1 MVLLIVRNVIIN
13 TISFFTIKIGGINMA
28 NNSALLEAI
37 ISDYSTENFPSEN
50 NLDRIFEYFATESYF
65 KKYDFSIDE
74 ISNGLIGNTNDWGI
88 DGFYIV
94 INNKTIQ
101 SVEELKDME
110 FSRNFTVEL
119 YILQYKN
126 SNSFKETVV
135 DKFIVVSPYIF
146 DLEKFNE
153 RDSFDALPQILIEN
167 IKIFQHIIKT
177 YASKFPNVSIN
188 FVHASKGE
196 TDRVNGN
203 KKLNKNYMTKV
214 EELKKL
220 VNNYSLGKN
229 TSCSYELIGIE
240 ELNMLSQ
247 LQKSYSGDLKVSQN
261 PIFVS
266 FGDEKTKQK
275 GYIAT
280 VSLKNFFNFLVD
292 YDENNNPILKEY
304 LFESNIRDYQNSTE
318 VNKAI
323 ETTLKNKKSS
333 NDFWWLNNGITI
345 LADEGSLNGSVFTLE
360 NIQIVNGLQTS
371 YSIFNVL
378 SSEKNNEN
386 EDRSVFCKIII
397 TQEEESIDSIIKA
410 TNSQNSIPASSLR
423 STDNLQ
429 RDIELY
435 LFKKDFF
442 YDRRKNFYKNKKKP
456 RNKIISINYLAQSLT
471 SILEMK
477 PSKARTS
484 PTVLTKSDEDYKKIF
499 NRNMSIEIYYYA
511 IVLRKNVETYLKDN
525 FNIKTDI
532 DKDIKN
538 YFYLHLLRI
547 TSSLLIS
554 DKTITYNK
562 ILNLEEDK
570 ILEIDNS
577 LIEEAINILKEIIYT
592 EKDKDSNVN
601 LTNFSKSE
609 KLNDLINQKL
619 SDYFMDK

>member
-1 MVLLIVRNVIIN
+1 
-13 TISFFTIKIGGINMA
+13 MA

-37 ISDYSTENFPSEN
+37 ISDYSKENFPNEN
-50 NLDRIFEYFATESYF
+50 NSDRIFEYFATESYF

-101 SVEELKDME
+101 NIEELKDME

-126 SNSFKETVV
+126 SNSFKETVI

-146 DLEKFNE
+146 DLEKFKE
-153 RDSFDALPQILIEN
+153 RDSFDVLPQILIEY
-167 IKIFQHIIKT
+167 IEIFQYIIKT

-203 KKLNKNYMTKV
+203 KKLNQNYMKKV
-214 EELKKL
+214 EDLKQHVK
-220 VNNYSLGKN
+220 NYSLGKN

-261 PIFVS
+261 PIYVS

-333 NDFWWLNNGITI
+333 DDFWWLNNGITI

-378 SSEKNNEN
+378 SAEKNNEN

-484 PTVLTKSDEDYKKIF
+484 PTVLTKSDEDYEKIF

-511 IVLRKNVETYLKDN
+511 IVLRKNVETYLKEN

-554 DKTITYNK
+554 DKAITYNK
-562 ILNLEEDK
+562 ILSLEEGK

-577 LIEEAINILKEIIYT
+577 SIEEAINILKEIIYT

-619 SDYFMDK
+619 ADYFTDK

>member
-1 MVLLIVRNVIIN
+1 
-13 TISFFTIKIGGINMA
+13 MA

-37 ISDYSTENFPSEN
+37 ISDYSTENFPNEN
-50 NLDRIFEYFATESYF
+50 NSDRIFEYFATESYF

-101 SVEELKDME
+101 NIEELKDME

-146 DLEKFNE
+146 DLEKFKE
-153 RDSFDALPQILIEN
+153 RDSFDVLPQILIEY
-167 IKIFQHIIKT
+167 IEIFQYIIKT

-203 KKLNKNYMTKV
+203 KKLNQNYMKKV
-214 EELKKL
+214 EDLKQH

-261 PIFVS
+261 PIYVS

-333 NDFWWLNNGITI
+333 DDFWWLNNGITI

-378 SSEKNNEN
+378 SAEKNNEN

-484 PTVLTKSDEDYKKIF
+484 PTVLTKSDEDYEKIF
-499 NRNMSIEIYYYA
+499 NRHMSIEIYYYA
-511 IVLRKNVETYLKDN
+511 IVLRKNVETYLKEN

-554 DKTITYNK
+554 DKAITYNK

-619 SDYFMDK
+619 ADYFIDK

>member
-1 MVLLIVRNVIIN
+1 
-13 TISFFTIKIGGINMA
+13 MA

-323 ETTLKNKKSS
+323 ETTLKDKKSS

-511 IVLRKNVETYLKDN
+511 IVLRKNVETYLKEN

-619 SDYFMDK
+619 SDYFIDK

>member
-1 MVLLIVRNVIIN
+1 MYNKHN
-13 TISFFTIKIGGINMA
+13 KFFTIKIGGINMA

-37 ISDYSTENFPSEN
+37 ISDYSKENFPNEN
-50 NLDRIFEYFATESYF
+50 NSDRIFEYFATESYF

-101 SVEELKDME
+101 NIEELKDME

-126 SNSFKETVV
+126 SNSFKETVI

-146 DLEKFNE
+146 DLEKFKE
-153 RDSFDALPQILIEN
+153 RDSFDVLPQILIEY
-167 IKIFQHIIKT
+167 IEIFQYIIKT

-203 KKLNKNYMTKV
+203 KKLNQNYMKKV
-214 EELKKL
+214 EDLKQH

-261 PIFVS
+261 PIYVS

-280 VSLKNFFNFLVD
+280 VSLKNFFNFFLD

-378 SSEKNNEN
+378 SEEKNNEN

-484 PTVLTKSDEDYKKIF
+484 PTVLTKSDEDYEKIF

-511 IVLRKNVETYLKDN
+511 IVLRKNVETYLKEN

-554 DKTITYNK
+554 DKAITYNK
-562 ILNLEEDK
+562 ILNLEEGK

-577 LIEEAINILKEIIYT
+577 SIEEAINILKEIIYT

-619 SDYFMDK
+619 ADYFIDK

>member
-1 MVLLIVRNVIIN
+1 
-13 TISFFTIKIGGINMA
+13 MA

-126 SNSFKETVV
+126 SNSFKETVI

-229 TSCSYELIGIE
+229 TYCSYDLIGIE

-323 ETTLKNKKSS
+323 ETTLKDKKSS

-511 IVLRKNVETYLKDN
+511 IVLRKNVETYLKEN

-619 SDYFMDK
+619 SDYFIDK

>member
-1 MVLLIVRNVIIN
+1 
-13 TISFFTIKIGGINMA
+13 MA

-323 ETTLKNKKSS
+323 ETTLKDKKSS

-511 IVLRKNVETYLKDN
+511 IVLRKNVETYLKEN

-532 DKDIKN
+532 DKNIKN

-570 ILEIDNS
+570 ILEINNS

-619 SDYFMDK
+619 SDYFIDK

>member
-1 MVLLIVRNVIIN
+1 MYNKHN
-13 TISFFTIKIGGINMA
+13 KFFTIKIGGINMA

-37 ISDYSTENFPSEN
+37 ISDYSKENFPNEN
-50 NLDRIFEYFATESYF
+50 NSDRIFEYFATESYF

-101 SVEELKDME
+101 NIEELKDME

-126 SNSFKETVV
+126 SNSFKETVI

-146 DLEKFNE
+146 DLEKFKE
-153 RDSFDALPQILIEN
+153 RDSFDVLPQILIEY
-167 IKIFQHIIKT
+167 IEIFQYIIKT

-203 KKLNKNYMTKV
+203 KKLNQNYMKKV
-214 EELKKL
+214 EDLKQH

-261 PIFVS
+261 PIYVS

-378 SSEKNNEN
+378 SEEKNNEN

-484 PTVLTKSDEDYKKIF
+484 PTVLTKSDEDYEKIF

-511 IVLRKNVETYLKDN
+511 IVLRKNVETYLKEN

-554 DKTITYNK
+554 DKAITYNK
-562 ILNLEEDK
+562 ILNLEEGK

-577 LIEEAINILKEIIYT
+577 SIEEAINILKEIIYT

-619 SDYFMDK
+619 ADYFIDK

>member
-1 MVLLIVRNVIIN
+1 
-13 TISFFTIKIGGINMA
+13 MA

-37 ISDYSTENFPSEN
+37 ISDYSTENFPNEN

-101 SVEELKDME
+101 NVEELKDME

-229 TSCSYELIGIE
+229 TSCSYELVGIE

-511 IVLRKNVETYLKDN
+511 IVLRKNVETYLKEN

-619 SDYFMDK
+619 SDYFIDK

>member
-1 MVLLIVRNVIIN
+1 VI
-13 TISFFTIKIGGINMA
+13 
-28 NNSALLEAI
+28 
-37 ISDYSTENFPSEN
+37 
-50 NLDRIFEYFATESYF
+50 
-65 KKYDFSIDE
+65 
-74 ISNGLIGNTNDWGI
+74 
-88 DGFYIV
+88 
-94 INNKTIQ
+94 
-101 SVEELKDME
+101 
-110 FSRNFTVEL
+110 
-119 YILQYKN
+119 
-126 SNSFKETVV
+126 

-146 DLEKFNE
+146 DLEKFKE
-153 RDSFDALPQILIEN
+153 RDSFDVLPQILIEY
-167 IKIFQHIIKT
+167 IEIFQYIIKT

-188 FVHASKGE
+188 FIHASKGE

-203 KKLNKNYMTKV
+203 KKLNQNYMKKV
-214 EELKKL
+214 EDLKQHVK
-220 VNNYSLGKN
+220 NYSLGKN

-261 PIFVS
+261 PIYVS

-333 NDFWWLNNGITI
+333 DDFWWLNNGITI

-378 SSEKNNEN
+378 SAEKNNEN

-484 PTVLTKSDEDYKKIF
+484 PTVLTKSDEDYEKIF

-554 DKTITYNK
+554 DKAITYNK
-562 ILNLEEDK
+562 ILNLEEGK

-577 LIEEAINILKEIIYT
+577 SIEEAINILKEIIYT

-619 SDYFMDK
+619 ADYFIDK

>member
-1 MVLLIVRNVIIN
+1 
-13 TISFFTIKIGGINMA
+13 MA

-37 ISDYSTENFPSEN
+37 ISDYSKENFPNEN
-50 NLDRIFEYFATESYF
+50 NSDRIFEYFATESYF

-101 SVEELKDME
+101 NIEELKDME

-126 SNSFKETVV
+126 SNSFKETVI

-146 DLEKFNE
+146 DLEKFKE
-153 RDSFDALPQILIEN
+153 RDSFDVLPQILIEY
-167 IKIFQHIIKT
+167 IEIFQYIIKT

-188 FVHASKGE
+188 FIHASKGE

-203 KKLNKNYMTKV
+203 KKLNQNYMKKV
-214 EELKKL
+214 EDLKQHVK
-220 VNNYSLGKN
+220 NYSLGKN

-261 PIFVS
+261 PIYVS

-333 NDFWWLNNGITI
+333 DDFWWLNNGITI

-378 SSEKNNEN
+378 SAEKNNEN

-484 PTVLTKSDEDYKKIF
+484 PTVLTKSDEDYEKIF

-554 DKTITYNK
+554 DKAITYNK
-562 ILNLEEDK
+562 ILNLEEGK

-577 LIEEAINILKEIIYT
+577 SIEEAINILKEIIYT

-619 SDYFMDK
+619 ADYFIDK

>member
-1 MVLLIVRNVIIN
+1 
-13 TISFFTIKIGGINMA
+13 MA

-37 ISDYSTENFPSEN
+37 ISDYSKENFPNEN
-50 NLDRIFEYFATESYF
+50 NSDRIFEYFATESYF

-101 SVEELKDME
+101 NIEELKDME
-110 FSRNFTVEL
+110 FSRNFIVEL

-126 SNSFKETVV
+126 SNSFKETVI

-146 DLEKFNE
+146 DLEKFKE
-153 RDSFDALPQILIEN
+153 RDSFDVLPQILIEY
-167 IKIFQHIIKT
+167 IEIFQYIIKT

-203 KKLNKNYMTKV
+203 KKLNQNYMKKV
-214 EELKKL
+214 EDLKQHVK
-220 VNNYSLGKN
+220 NYSLGKN

-261 PIFVS
+261 PIYVS

-333 NDFWWLNNGITI
+333 DDFWWLNNGITI

-378 SSEKNNEN
+378 SAEKNNEN

-484 PTVLTKSDEDYKKIF
+484 PTVLTKSDEDYEKIF

-511 IVLRKNVETYLKDN
+511 IVLRKNVETYLKEN

-554 DKTITYNK
+554 DKAITYNK
-562 ILNLEEDK
+562 ILSLEEGK

-577 LIEEAINILKEIIYT
+577 SIEEAINILKEIIYT

-619 SDYFMDK
+619 ADYFTDK

>member
-1 MVLLIVRNVIIN
+1 
-13 TISFFTIKIGGINMA
+13 MA

-37 ISDYSTENFPSEN
+37 ISDYSKENFPNEN
-50 NLDRIFEYFATESYF
+50 NSDRIFEYFATESYF

-101 SVEELKDME
+101 NIEELKDME

-126 SNSFKETVV
+126 SNSFKETVI

-146 DLEKFNE
+146 DLEKFKE
-153 RDSFDALPQILIEN
+153 RDSFDVLPQILIEY
-167 IKIFQHIIKT
+167 IEIFQYIIKT

-203 KKLNKNYMTKV
+203 KKLNQNYMKKV
-214 EELKKL
+214 EDLKQH

-261 PIFVS
+261 PIYVS

-378 SSEKNNEN
+378 SEEKNNEN

-484 PTVLTKSDEDYKKIF
+484 PTVLTKSDEDYEKIF

-511 IVLRKNVETYLKDN
+511 IVLRKNVETYLKEN

-554 DKTITYNK
+554 DKAITYNK
-562 ILNLEEDK
+562 ILNLEEGK
-570 ILEIDNS
+570 ILKIDNS
-577 LIEEAINILKEIIYT
+577 SIEEAINILKEIIYT

-619 SDYFMDK
+619 ADYFIDK

>member
-1 MVLLIVRNVIIN
+1 
-13 TISFFTIKIGGINMA
+13 MA

-37 ISDYSTENFPSEN
+37 ISDYSSENFPHETNS
-50 NLDRIFEYFATESYF
+50 DRIFEYFATEAYF

-94 INNKTIQ
+94 INNRTIQ
-101 SVEELKDME
+101 SIEELKNME
-110 FSRNFTVEL
+110 FSRNFIVEL

-126 SNSFKETVV
+126 SNSFKETVI
-135 DKFIVVSPYIF
+135 DKFNSVSPYIF
-146 DLEKFNE
+146 DLEKSE
-153 RDSFDALPQILIEN
+153 KGESFDVLHPTLKECIE
-167 IKIFQHIIKT
+167 IFQYIIKT

-196 TDRVNGN
+196 TDKVNGI
-203 KKLNKNYMTKV
+203 KKINRNYMEKI
-214 EELKKL
+214 ENLKKH
-220 VNNYSLGKN
+220 VNSYSLGKN
-229 TSCSYELIGIE
+229 TTCSYELIGIE
-240 ELNMLSQ
+240 ELKMLSQ
-247 LQKSYSGDLKVSQN
+247 LQKSYSGELKVSQN
-261 PIFVS
+261 PIYVS

-292 YDENNNPILKEY
+292 YDENDNPILKEY

-333 NDFWWLNNGITI
+333 EGFWWLNNGITI
-345 LADEGSLNGSVFTLE
+345 LADEGTLNGSMFTLE

-378 SSEKNNEN
+378 SKEENNEI

-435 LFKKDFF
+435 LYKKDFF

-484 PTVLTKSDEDYKKIF
+484 PTVLTKTDEDYKKIF
-499 NRNMSIEIYYYA
+499 NSDMSIEIYYYA
-511 IVLRKNVETYLKDN
+511 IVLRKNVETYLKEN
-525 FNIKTDI
+525 FNINSDI

-554 DKTITYNK
+554 NKSINYKKMIELPENK
-562 ILNLEEDK
+562 ILESN
-570 ILEIDNS
+570 NH
-577 LIEEAINILKEIIYT
+577 LIEESINILKEIIYS
-592 EKDKDSNVN
+592 EKDSDSNVN

-609 KLNDLINQKL
+609 KLNDLINRKL
-619 SDYFMDK
+619 SDYFANK

>member
-1 MVLLIVRNVIIN
+1 MYNKHN
-13 TISFFTIKIGGINMA
+13 KFFTIKIGGINIA

-37 ISDYSTENFPSEN
+37 ISDYSKENFPNEN
-50 NLDRIFEYFATESYF
+50 NSDRIFEYFATESYF

-101 SVEELKDME
+101 NIEELKDME

-126 SNSFKETVV
+126 SNSFKETVI

-146 DLEKFNE
+146 DLEKFKE
-153 RDSFDALPQILIEN
+153 RDSFDVLPQILIEY
-167 IKIFQHIIKT
+167 IEIFQYIIKT

-203 KKLNKNYMTKV
+203 KKLNQNYMKKV
-214 EELKKL
+214 EDLKQH

-261 PIFVS
+261 PIYVS

-378 SSEKNNEN
+378 SEEKNNEN

-484 PTVLTKSDEDYKKIF
+484 PTVLTKSDEDYEKIF

-511 IVLRKNVETYLKDN
+511 IVLRKNVETYLKEN

-554 DKTITYNK
+554 DKAITYNK
-562 ILNLEEDK
+562 ILNLEEGK

-577 LIEEAINILKEIIYT
+577 SIEEAINILKEIIYT

-619 SDYFMDK
+619 ADYFIDK

>member
-1 MVLLIVRNVIIN
+1 MYNKHN
-13 TISFFTIKIGGINMA
+13 KFFTIKIGGINMA

-37 ISDYSTENFPSEN
+37 ISDYSKENFPNEN
-50 NLDRIFEYFATESYF
+50 NSDRIFEYFATESYF

-101 SVEELKDME
+101 NIEELKDME

-126 SNSFKETVV
+126 SNSFKETVI

-146 DLEKFNE
+146 DLEKFKE
-153 RDSFDALPQILIEN
+153 RDSFDVLPQILIEY
-167 IKIFQHIIKT
+167 IEIFQYIIKT

-203 KKLNKNYMTKV
+203 KKLNQNYMKKV
-214 EELKKL
+214 EDLKQH

-261 PIFVS
+261 PIYVS

-378 SSEKNNEN
+378 SEEKNNEN

-484 PTVLTKSDEDYKKIF
+484 PTVLTKSDEDYEKIF

-511 IVLRKNVETYLKDN
+511 IVLRKNVETYLKEN

-554 DKTITYNK
+554 DKAITYNK
-562 ILNLEEDK
+562 ILNLEEGK
-570 ILEIDNS
+570 ILKIDNS
-577 LIEEAINILKEIIYT
+577 SIEEAINILKEIIYT

-619 SDYFMDK
+619 ADYFIDK

>member
-1 MVLLIVRNVIIN
+1 
-13 TISFFTIKIGGINMA
+13 MA

-37 ISDYSTENFPSEN
+37 ISDYSKENFPNEN
-50 NLDRIFEYFATESYF
+50 NSDRIFEYFATESYF

-101 SVEELKDME
+101 NVEELKDME

-167 IKIFQHIIKT
+167 IKIFQYIIKT

-203 KKLNKNYMTKV
+203 KKLNKNYMTKI
-214 EELKKL
+214 ENLKKL

-378 SSEKNNEN
+378 SSENNNEN

-429 RDIELY
+429 RNIELY

-499 NRNMSIEIYYYA
+499 NRNMPIEIYYYA
-511 IVLRKNVETYLKDN
+511 IVLRKNVEIYLKEN

-619 SDYFMDK
+619 ADYFIDK

>member
-1 MVLLIVRNVIIN
+1 
-13 TISFFTIKIGGINMA
+13 MA

-37 ISDYSTENFPSEN
+37 ISDYSTENFPNEN
-50 NLDRIFEYFATESYF
+50 NSDRIFEYFATESYF

-101 SVEELKDME
+101 NIEELKDME

-146 DLEKFNE
+146 DLEKFKE
-153 RDSFDALPQILIEN
+153 KDSFDVLPQILIEY
-167 IKIFQHIIKT
+167 IEIFQYIIKT

-203 KKLNKNYMTKV
+203 KKLNQNYMKKV
-214 EELKKL
+214 EDLKQH

-261 PIFVS
+261 PIYVS

-333 NDFWWLNNGITI
+333 DDFWWLNNGITI

-378 SSEKNNEN
+378 SAEKNNEN

-484 PTVLTKSDEDYKKIF
+484 PTVLTKSDEDYEKIF

-511 IVLRKNVETYLKDN
+511 IVLRKNVETYLKEN

-554 DKTITYNK
+554 DKAITYNK

-619 SDYFMDK
+619 ADYFIDK

>member
-1 MVLLIVRNVIIN
+1 M
-13 TISFFTIKIGGINMA
+13 
-28 NNSALLEAI
+28 
-37 ISDYSTENFPSEN
+37 
-50 NLDRIFEYFATESYF
+50 
-65 KKYDFSIDE
+65 
-74 ISNGLIGNTNDWGI
+74 
-88 DGFYIV
+88 
-94 INNKTIQ
+94 
-101 SVEELKDME
+101 
-110 FSRNFTVEL
+110 
-119 YILQYKN
+119 
-126 SNSFKETVV
+126 
-135 DKFIVVSPYIF
+135 
-146 DLEKFNE
+146 
-153 RDSFDALPQILIEN
+153 
-167 IKIFQHIIKT
+167 
-177 YASKFPNVSIN
+177 
-188 FVHASKGE
+188 
-196 TDRVNGN
+196 
-203 KKLNKNYMTKV
+203 
-214 EELKKL
+214 
-220 VNNYSLGKN
+220 
-229 TSCSYELIGIE
+229 
-240 ELNMLSQ
+240 
-247 LQKSYSGDLKVSQN
+247 
-261 PIFVS
+261 
-266 FGDEKTKQK
+266 
-275 GYIAT
+275 
-280 VSLKNFFNFLVD
+280 
-292 YDENNNPILKEY
+292 
-304 LFESNIRDYQNSTE
+304 
-318 VNKAI
+318 
-323 ETTLKNKKSS
+323 
-333 NDFWWLNNGITI
+333 
-345 LADEGSLNGSVFTLE
+345 FTLE

-511 IVLRKNVETYLKDN
+511 IVLRKNVETYLKEN

-619 SDYFMDK
+619 SDYFIDK

>member
-1 MVLLIVRNVIIN
+1 
-13 TISFFTIKIGGINMA
+13 MA

-37 ISDYSTENFPSEN
+37 ISDYSKENFPNEN
-50 NLDRIFEYFATESYF
+50 NSDRIFEYFATESYF

-101 SVEELKDME
+101 NIEELKDME

-126 SNSFKETVV
+126 SNSFKETVI

-146 DLEKFNE
+146 DLEKFKE
-153 RDSFDALPQILIEN
+153 RDSFDVLPQILIEY
-167 IKIFQHIIKT
+167 IEIFQYIIKT

-203 KKLNKNYMTKV
+203 KKLNQNYMKKV
-214 EELKKL
+214 EDLKQH

-261 PIFVS
+261 PIYVS

-378 SSEKNNEN
+378 SEEKNNEN

-484 PTVLTKSDEDYKKIF
+484 PTVLTKSDEDYEKIF

-511 IVLRKNVETYLKDN
+511 IVLRKNVETYLKEN

-554 DKTITYNK
+554 DKAITYNK
-562 ILNLEEDK
+562 ILNLEEGK

-577 LIEEAINILKEIIYT
+577 SIEEAINILKEIIYT

-619 SDYFMDK
+619 ADYFIDK

>member
-1 MVLLIVRNVIIN
+1 
-13 TISFFTIKIGGINMA
+13 MA

-37 ISDYSTENFPSEN
+37 ISDYSKENFPNEN
-50 NLDRIFEYFATESYF
+50 NSDRIFEYFATESYF

-101 SVEELKDME
+101 NIEELKDME

-126 SNSFKETVV
+126 SNSFKETVI
-135 DKFIVVSPYIF
+135 DKLIVVSPYIF
-146 DLEKFNE
+146 DLEKFKE
-153 RDSFDALPQILIEN
+153 RDSFDVLPQILIEY
-167 IKIFQHIIKT
+167 IEIFQYIIKT

-203 KKLNKNYMTKV
+203 KKLNQNYMKKV
-214 EELKKL
+214 EDLKQH

-261 PIFVS
+261 PIYVS

-378 SSEKNNEN
+378 SEEKNNEN

-484 PTVLTKSDEDYKKIF
+484 PTVLTKSDEDYEKIF

-511 IVLRKNVETYLKDN
+511 IVLRKNVETYLKEN

-554 DKTITYNK
+554 DKAITYNK
-562 ILNLEEDK
+562 ILNLEEGK

-577 LIEEAINILKEIIYT
+577 SIEEAINILKEIIYT

-619 SDYFMDK
+619 ADYFIDK

>member
-1 MVLLIVRNVIIN
+1 
-13 TISFFTIKIGGINMA
+13 MA

-126 SNSFKETVV
+126 SNSFKETVI

-229 TSCSYELIGIE
+229 TYCSYDLIGIE

-261 PIFVS
+261 TIFVS

-323 ETTLKNKKSS
+323 ETTLKDKKSS

-511 IVLRKNVETYLKDN
+511 IVLRKNVETYLKEN

-619 SDYFMDK
+619 SDYFIDK

>member
-1 MVLLIVRNVIIN
+1 
-13 TISFFTIKIGGINMA
+13 MA

-37 ISDYSTENFPSEN
+37 ISDYSKENFPNEN
-50 NLDRIFEYFATESYF
+50 NSDRIFEYFATESYF

-101 SVEELKDME
+101 NIEELKDME

-126 SNSFKETVV
+126 SNSFKETVI

-146 DLEKFNE
+146 DLEKFKE
-153 RDSFDALPQILIEN
+153 RDSFDVLPQILIEY
-167 IKIFQHIIKT
+167 IEIFQYIIKT

-203 KKLNKNYMTKV
+203 KKLNQNYMKKV
-214 EELKKL
+214 EDLKQH

-261 PIFVS
+261 PIYVS

-371 YSIFNVL
+371 YSIFNIL
-378 SSEKNNEN
+378 SEEKNNEN

-484 PTVLTKSDEDYKKIF
+484 PTVLTKSDEDYEKIF

-511 IVLRKNVETYLKDN
+511 IVLRKNVETYLKEN

-554 DKTITYNK
+554 DKAITYNK
-562 ILNLEEDK
+562 ILNLEEGK

-577 LIEEAINILKEIIYT
+577 SIEEAINILKEIIYT

-619 SDYFMDK
+619 ADYFIDK

>member
-1 MVLLIVRNVIIN
+1 
-13 TISFFTIKIGGINMA
+13 MA

-37 ISDYSTENFPSEN
+37 ISDYSKENFPNEN
-50 NLDRIFEYFATESYF
+50 NSDRIFEYFATESYF

-101 SVEELKDME
+101 SIEELKDME

-167 IKIFQHIIKT
+167 IKIFQYIIKT

-203 KKLNKNYMTKV
+203 KKLNKNYMTKI
-214 EELKKL
+214 ENLKKL

-378 SSEKNNEN
+378 SSENNNEN

-429 RDIELY
+429 RNIELY

-499 NRNMSIEIYYYA
+499 NRNMPIEIYYYA
-511 IVLRKNVETYLKDN
+511 IVLRKNVEIYLKEN

-619 SDYFMDK
+619 ADYFIDK